1 MIRNRISSYWKIN
14 QSMMSMIVLVILI
27 GMGEKLGER
36 FLPLYL
42 LSLGGGTLAIGLL
55 NGITNFLGAIYSLP
69 GGYLSDR
76 LGYKRAL
83 ILFTSIA
90 LLGYFIVIVVQS
102 WWAVLAGAVF
112 FIAWSAITLPAVMSL
127 IAERMPQKKQTF
139 GVSIHSFIRRI
150 PMALGPLVGGALL
163 TALGTVAGI
172 RAAFILA
179 FILGLLALWF
189 VNHYMSDTSSK
200 TEIRSPRR
208 FFSNLRG
215 PLSQLLI
222 SDILIRFCEQIPYA
236 FVVVWCVK
244 FNGISTTQFGVLT
257 AIEMITAML
266 IYLPVA
272 RFADKG
278 AKKPF
283 VVITF
288 IFFTL
293 FPLTLMLAK
302 TFWALV
308 PVFIIRGLKEFGEPT
323 RKTLILQL
331 SPQNEKAGTFGAYY
345 LVRDIIVTFAALSG
359 AWLWSFSPQLN
370 LVSAFGFGLIGTLF
384 FVLRGKNVEIQ
395 K

>member
-1 MIRNRISSYWKIN
+1 
-14 QSMMSMIVLVILI
+14 
-27 GMGEKLGER
+27 
-36 FLPLYL
+36 
-42 LSLGGGTLAIGLL
+42 
-55 NGITNFLGAIYSLP
+55 
-69 GGYLSDR
+69 
-76 LGYKRAL
+76 
-83 ILFTSIA
+83 
-90 LLGYFIVIVVQS
+90 
-102 WWAVLAGAVF
+102 
-112 FIAWSAITLPAVMSL
+112 MSL

-150 PMALGPLVGGALL
+150 PMALGPLIGGALL
-163 TALGTVAGI
+163 AALGTVAGI

-179 FILGLLALWF
+179 LLLGMLALWF
-189 VNHYMSDTSSK
+189 VHHYMPDTSSK
-200 TEIRSPRR
+200 PEIRSTRNY
-208 FFSNLRG
+208 FSNLKG
-215 PLSQLLI
+215 PLHQLLI

-244 FNGISTTQFGVLT
+244 FNEISTTQFGVLT

-283 VVITF
+283 VIITF
-288 IFFTL
+288 VFFTL
-293 FPLTLMLAK
+293 FPLTLMMAR
-302 TFWALV
+302 TFWTLV

-331 SPQNEKAGTFGAYY
+331 APQNEKAGTFGAYY
-345 LVRDIIVTFAALSG
+345 LVRDIIVTFAALGG

-384 FVLRGKNVEIQ
+384 FALQGKDVEIQ
-395 K
+395 KHKKF